1 MESTSLRRT
10 AAVLALLAL
19 PACGPTDKA
28 GAGPSDSSST
38 PAATSSAGTGDKTET
53 PTPSASA
60 SSPDADHGTP
70 HKKPTPAHAA
80 SGICDSGD
88 LHVSTESGG
97 GAAGHDI
104 TRIVFQNTSDH
115 ACWVRGYPG
124 VSYVAGSDGH
134 QVGGSALRDSSHGP
148 SSARIWLIP
157 NAHAYALLNQPNPH
171 NFTSGSCDPTS
182 VRGLRIY
189 PPEETASLYAADSG
203 TACADGGTGRPL
215 VTALSKS
222 PQ

>member
-1 MESTSLRRT
+1 MEPTSLRRT
-10 AAVLALLAL
+10 AAVLVLLAL

-28 GAGPSDSSST
+28 GAGPSDSSSS
-38 PAATSSAGTGDKTET
+38 PAATSSADAGDTTASPSPSASSHHAEHG
-53 PTPSASA
+53 TPSA
-60 SSPDADHGTP
+60 
-70 HKKPTPAHAA
+70 KPTPAHAA
-80 SGICDSGD
+80 SGICGSGD
-88 LHVSTESGG
+88 LHVSTEPGG

-104 TRIVFQNTSDH
+104 TRLVFQNTSDH

-124 VSYVAGSDGH
+124 VSYVAGDDGH

-171 NFTSGSCDPTS
+171 DFTAGDCDPTP

-203 TACADGGTGRPL
+203 TACADDDTGRPL
-215 VTALSKS
+215 ITALSKS
-222 PQ
+222 PE